1 LIGAEGTKTPGGVW
15 FRGDPAGACAEEAR
29 RNTHEPLVPRA
40 EINRQS
46 LTKTKRKTGG
56 VEMAGRFDGKVAFVT
71 GGSRGIG
78 KGIVELF
85 AEEGAKVA
93 FIDLNEEALSQTTSE
108 LKEKGYEVYSKVA
121 NVTDAEQVE
130 SAVKEVYETFGSVDV
145 LVNNAG
151 VIRDNL
157 LFKMTDSDWQTVM
170 DVHLKGSFN
179 AARAVQKYMVEQ
191 KYGRIINIS
200 STSALGNRGQANYAA
215 AKAGLQG
222 FTKTLAIELGKYG
235 ITANSVAPG
244 FIETEMT
251 KETAARIGIP
261 FEHLIQAS
269 VANIPVGR
277 SGKPADI
284 ANAVAFFADERSSFV
299 NGQVIYVAGGPK
311 C

>member
-1 LIGAEGTKTPGGVW
+1 MT
-15 FRGDPAGACAEEAR
+15 
-29 RNTHEPLVPRA
+29 
-40 EINRQS
+40 
-46 LTKTKRKTGG
+46 
-56 VEMAGRFDGKVAFVT
+56 GRFAGKVAFVT

-78 KGIVELF
+78 RGIVERF
-85 AEEGAKVA
+85 TEEGAKVA
-93 FIDLNEEALSQTTSE
+93 IIDLNEESLSETTSE

-121 NVTDAEQVE
+121 NVVDAVQVEQV
-130 SAVKEVYETFGSVDV
+130 VKEIYETFGSIDI

-157 LFKMTDSDWQTVM
+157 LFKMSDSDWQTVM

-179 AARAVQKYMVEQ
+179 TARAVQKYMVEQ

-222 FTKTLAIELGKYG
+222 FTKTLAIELGRYG

-244 FIETEMT
+244 FIETDMT
-251 KETAARIGIP
+251 KATAERIGIS
-261 FEHLIQAS
+261 FEQLVQAS
-269 VANIPVGR
+269 VAQIPVGR
-277 SGKPADI
+277 SGKPEDI
-284 ANAVAFFADERSSFV
+284 ANAVAFFADDKSSFV

>member
-1 LIGAEGTKTPGGVW
+1 
-15 FRGDPAGACAEEAR
+15 
-29 RNTHEPLVPRA
+29 
-40 EINRQS
+40 
-46 LTKTKRKTGG
+46 
-56 VEMAGRFDGKVAFVT
+56 MAGRFEGRVAFVT

-78 KGIVELF
+78 KGIVQLF

-93 FIDLNEEALSQTTSE
+93 FIDLNEEALAETTKE
-108 LKEKGYEVYSKVA
+108 LREKGYEVYSKVA
-121 NVTDAEQVE
+121 NVTDAEQVDL
-130 SAVKEVYETFGSVDV
+130 ACKEVSDTFGSVDI

-157 LFKMTDSDWQTVM
+157 IFKMTDSDWQMVM

-179 AARAVQKYMVEQ
+179 AARAAQKYMVEK

-222 FTKTLAIELGKYG
+222 FTKTLAIELGRYG

-251 KETAARIGIP
+251 KETAARIGIA
-261 FEHLIQAS
+261 FEDLIKHS

-277 SGKPADI
+277 SGKPEDI
-284 ANAVAFFADERSSFV
+284 ANAVAFFADEKSSFV

-311 C
+311 N

>member
-1 LIGAEGTKTPGGVW
+1 
-15 FRGDPAGACAEEAR
+15 
-29 RNTHEPLVPRA
+29 
-40 EINRQS
+40 
-46 LTKTKRKTGG
+46 
-56 VEMAGRFDGKVAFVT
+56 MAGRFEGKVAFVT

-78 KGIVELF
+78 KGIVQLF

-93 FIDLNEEALSQTTSE
+93 FIDLNEEALAETTNE
-108 LKEKGYEVYSKVA
+108 LREKGYEVYSKVA
-121 NVTDAEQVE
+121 NVTDSEQVE
-130 SAVKEVYETFGSVDV
+130 EAMKEVQDAFGSVDI

-157 LFKMTDSDWQTVM
+157 LFKMSDSDWQTVM

-179 AARAVQKYMVEQ
+179 AAKAAQKYMVEQ

-222 FTKTLAIELGKYG
+222 FTKTLAIELGRYG

-251 KETAARIGIP
+251 KETATRIGIS
-261 FEHLIQAS
+261 FDDLIKHS
-269 VANIPVGR
+269 VAGIPVGR

-284 ANAVAFFADERSSFV
+284 ANAVAFFADEKSSFV

-311 C
+311 N

>member
-1 LIGAEGTKTPGGVW
+1 
-15 FRGDPAGACAEEAR
+15 
-29 RNTHEPLVPRA
+29 
-40 EINRQS
+40 
-46 LTKTKRKTGG
+46 
-56 VEMAGRFDGKVAFVT
+56 MMGRFDGRVAFVT

-78 KGIVELF
+78 KGIVQLF

-93 FIDLNEEALSQTTSE
+93 FIDLNEEALTETTNE
-108 LKEKGYEVYSKVA
+108 LREKGSEVYSKVA
-121 NVTDAEQVE
+121 NVTDSEQVE
-130 SAVKEVYETFGSVDV
+130 QAFKEVNDTFGSVDI

-179 AARAVQKYMVEQ
+179 AARAAQKYMVEQ

-222 FTKTLAIELGKYG
+222 FTKTLAIELGRYG

-251 KETAARIGIP
+251 KETAARIGIS
-261 FEHLIQAS
+261 FEDLIKHS
-269 VANIPVGR
+269 VAGIPVGR
-277 SGKPADI
+277 SGKPEDI
-284 ANAVAFFADERSSFV
+284 ANAVAFFADEKSSFV

-311 C
+311 N

>member
-1 LIGAEGTKTPGGVW
+1 MT
-15 FRGDPAGACAEEAR
+15 
-29 RNTHEPLVPRA
+29 
-40 EINRQS
+40 
-46 LTKTKRKTGG
+46 
-56 VEMAGRFDGKVAFVT
+56 GRFGGRVALVT

-78 KGIVELF
+78 KGIVDLF
-85 AEEGAKVA
+85 AQEGAKVA
-93 FIDLNEEALSQTTSE
+93 FIDLNEEALSATTSE

-121 NVTDAEQVE
+121 NVVDAEQVE
-130 SAVKEVYETFGSVDV
+130 NAVKEVYETFGSVDI

-244 FIETEMT
+244 FIESEMT
-251 KETAARIGIP
+251 KETAARIGIS
-261 FEHLIQAS
+261 FEQLIQAS
-269 VANIPVGR
+269 VAAIPVGR
-277 SGKPADI
+277 TGKPADI
-284 ANAVAFFADERSSFV
+284 ANAVAFFADEKSSFV

-311 C
+311 N

>member
-1 LIGAEGTKTPGGVW
+1 M
-15 FRGDPAGACAEEAR
+15 R
-29 RNTHEPLVPRA
+29 
-40 EINRQS
+40 
-46 LTKTKRKTGG
+46 
-56 VEMAGRFDGKVAFVT
+56 MAGRFEGKVAFVT

-85 AEEGAKVA
+85 ASEGAKVA
-93 FIDLNEEALSQTTSE
+93 LIDLNEEALSQTTSE
-108 LKEKGYEVYSKVA
+108 LKENGYEVFSKVA
-121 NVTDAEQVE
+121 NVVDAQQVE
-130 SAVKEVYETFGSVDV
+130 DAVKEVYEAFGSVDI

-157 LFKMTDSDWQTVM
+157 FFKMTDSDWQTVM

-179 AARAVQKYMVEQ
+179 AARAVQKYMVEN

-222 FTKTLAIELGKYG
+222 FTKTLAIELGRYG

-261 FEHLIQAS
+261 FDQLIQAS

-284 ANAVAFFADERSSFV
+284 ANAVAFFADEKSSFV

-311 C
+311 N

>member
-1 LIGAEGTKTPGGVW
+1 MK
-15 FRGDPAGACAEEAR
+15 
-29 RNTHEPLVPRA
+29 
-40 EINRQS
+40 
-46 LTKTKRKTGG
+46 KRFQ
-56 VEMAGRFDGKVAFVT
+56 GRTAFVT

-78 KGIVELF
+78 KAIVQFF
-85 AEEGAKVA
+85 AEEGANVA
-93 FIDLNEEALSQTTSE
+93 FIDLNEEALSEATSD
-108 LKEKGYEVYSKVA
+108 LNEKGYKIYSKLA
-121 NVTDAEQVE
+121 DVTVAEQVE
-130 SAVKEVYETFGSVDV
+130 AAVKEVVETFGSVDI

-157 LFKMTDSDWQTVM
+157 FFKMTDSDWQTVM

-179 AARAVQKYMVEQ
+179 AARAVQKYMVEN

-222 FTKTLAIELGKYG
+222 FTKTLAIELGKFG

-251 KETAARIGIP
+251 RETAARIGIS
-261 FEHLIQAS
+261 FEDLIRAS
-269 VANIPVGR
+269 VSQIPVAR
-277 SGKPADI
+277 SGKPEDI

-299 NGQVIYVAGGPK
+299 SGQVLYVAGGPK
-311 C
+311 N